1 MPRESVAS
9 GPPQKNA
16 PENPKKKPFV
26 VPIESRN
33 DATRPFLARPN
44 AREAQ
49 TRAPPRVASGR
60 FTARHRPS
68 SHDAVPGALP
78 TSSCLP
84 HPPPRRALRPRP
96 GRRRFS
102 RRSTSEASRCAS
114 RIPGP
119 PRCGSWP
126 RWTRLPAYAPCSACT
141 RPCAPGRRTDTP
153 GSRVNQ
159 RARYVR
165 RDPRTPRRRRNERNE
180 KELTCVK

>member
-1 MPRESVAS
+1 MSVRRRRE
-9 GPPQKNA
+9 
-16 PENPKKKPFV
+16 KKKTREKKKKNHGLSRRTKS
-26 VPIESRN
+26 ESREK
-33 DATRPFLARPN
+33 DATRDPYAFLERSRGTTPAR
-44 AREAQ
+44 ASRRVV
-49 TRAPPRVASGR
+49 TPPDVSTVVVRLRSRRVSE
-60 FTARHRPS
+60 
-68 SHDAVPGALP
+68 
-78 TSSCLP
+78 SSCLP
-84 HPPPRRALRPRP
+84 RPPPRRARRPRP

-126 RWTRLPAYAPCSACT
+126 RWTRLPAYAHCSACT

-165 RDPRTPRRRRNERNE
+165 RDPNRTPRRERNER
-180 KELTCVK
+180 KRTDPRV

>member
-1 MPRESVAS
+1 MSVRRRRS
-9 GPPQKNA
+9 NA
-16 PENPKKKPFV
+16 RKEKKIHGLSRTKS
-26 VPIESRN
+26 ESREK
-33 DATRPFLARPN
+33 DATRDPYAFLERSRGTTPAR
-44 AREAQ
+44 ASRRVV
-49 TRAPPRVASGR
+49 TPPDVSTVVVRLRSRRVSE
-60 FTARHRPS
+60 
-68 SHDAVPGALP
+68 
-78 TSSCLP
+78 SSCLP
-84 HPPPRRALRPRP
+84 RPPPRRARRPRR

-126 RWTRLPAYAPCSACT
+126 RWTRLPAYARCSACT

-165 RDPRTPRRRRNERNE
+165 RDPRTPRRRRNER
-180 KELTCVK
+180 KRTDPRVK

>member
-1 MPRESVAS
+1 MSVRRRRE
-9 GPPQKNA
+9 
-16 PENPKKKPFV
+16 KKKTREKKKKNHGLSRRTKS
-26 VPIESRN
+26 ESREK
-33 DATRPFLARPN
+33 DATRDPYAFLERSRGTTPAR
-44 AREAQ
+44 ASRRVV
-49 TRAPPRVASGR
+49 TPPDVSTVVVRLRSRRV
-60 FTARHRPS
+60 PE
-68 SHDAVPGALP
+68 
-78 TSSCLP
+78 SSCLP
-84 HPPPRRALRPRP
+84 RPPPRRARRPRP

-126 RWTRLPAYAPCSACT
+126 RWTRLPAYAHCSACT

-165 RDPRTPRRRRNERNE
+165 RDPNRTPRRERNER
-180 KELTCVK
+180 KRTDPRV